1 MIRLSASPW
10 GASVLVVREKWNY
23 ESVYRLTRIE
33 LGLPDS
39 EFDVLTARPGN
50 KFISKSKDLLP
61 RRNDLLNQLRDDMYF
76 LRLN

>member
-1 MIRLSASPW
+1 M
-10 GASVLVVREKWNY
+10 
-23 ESVYRLTRIE
+23 RIE

-39 EFDVLTARPGN
+39 ESDVLTARPWN

-76 LRLN
+76 PRLN